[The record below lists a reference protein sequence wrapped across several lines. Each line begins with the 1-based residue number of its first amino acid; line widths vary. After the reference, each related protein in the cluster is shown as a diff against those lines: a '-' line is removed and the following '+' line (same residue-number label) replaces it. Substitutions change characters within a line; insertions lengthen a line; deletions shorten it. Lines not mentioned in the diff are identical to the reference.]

1 VTGIRDDVYLTV
13 VGDVN
18 GHDKQ
23 KEIKGWRCAGKT
35 NSLNPSILVGKTW
48 PPIGTRTNCFLM
60 ASLQSDEAQ
69 DPSPLLSPQRTKRA
83 PGTPAHVLKT
93 ARVRLRGF
101 GMTFLIFILIFGV
114 PYGHDKDYA

>member
-1 VTGIRDDVYLTV
+1 MTFILKV

-23 KEIKGWRCAGKT
+23 KEIKGWRRAKKD
-35 NSLNPSILVGKTW
+35 PVG
-48 PPIGTRTNCFLM
+48 IDGFDELGTRTNCFLM